1 MSDLK
6 SWTSYFPLKSL
17 FYNAFSL
24 LQPKFQRV
32 LYVVRSKGPPFDSD
46 FAGLSAF
53 TSCLAT
59 CGHIKYQLSV
69 LRVREELSALSNDE
83 NASSI

>member
-1 MSDLK
+1 MDFILSFKVVVLNC
-6 SWTSYFPLKSL
+6 
-17 FYNAFSL
+17 NAFSL
-24 LQPKFQRV
+24 LQSKFQRV

-53 TSCLAT
+53 ISCLAT

-69 LRVREELSALSNDE
+69 LRGRQELSALSNDE